1 MIKFNRIFLL
11 VLVLIFLSTYNPSKF
26 HLVSKKDNNFFNIQN
41 IKITNNFFIKEN
53 EFQKK
58 LTQLY
63 NKNIF
68 LIKRKEIEASLE
80 TIDFLEKI
88 EVKKKYPSTIIIK
101 VFETKHVAILFKNK
115 KKYLL
120 DSSSNLIL
128 FKDEIIND
136 ELPEVF
142 GEGAKNNFVDFF
154 KQLKKNNF
162 PNQKIKNFYYF
173 QIGRW
178 DLQLID
184 NKIIKFPHNS
194 TDDIIKKSIE
204 LLNREDFQNYNIID
218 LRVVGKIIVE

>member
-101 VFETKHVAILFKNK
+101 VFET
-115 KKYLL
+115 
-120 DSSSNLIL
+120 
-128 FKDEIIND
+128 
-136 ELPEVF
+136 
-142 GEGAKNNFVDFF
+142 
-154 KQLKKNNF
+154 
-162 PNQKIKNFYYF
+162 
-173 QIGRW
+173 
-178 DLQLID
+178 
-184 NKIIKFPHNS
+184 
-194 TDDIIKKSIE
+194 
-204 LLNREDFQNYNIID
+204 
-218 LRVVGKIIVE
+218 